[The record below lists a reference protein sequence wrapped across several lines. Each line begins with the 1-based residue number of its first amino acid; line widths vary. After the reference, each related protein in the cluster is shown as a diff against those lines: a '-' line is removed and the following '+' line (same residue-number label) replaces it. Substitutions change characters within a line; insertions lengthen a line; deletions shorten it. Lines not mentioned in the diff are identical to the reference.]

1 MISNSANKTISFLL
15 LVCSINLFFGTFY
28 LLQLGRP
35 FIYYE
40 YLLIPLFFSFIKN
53 YIFRFLALLLLVI
66 SDTLITV
73 SKIYYFDTF
82 NFLQKLNSIFISSF
96 KLKTWLLILLSF
108 IFIVLLIHLLIKK
121 STFSSI
127 NNSKSDKKFGFYFFV
142 LSFIIIYF
150 FDTVFGSSNLNYKP
164 NGRLNYNFSQPMA
177 SQLFQDAKIYFKKY
191 LKVSQIRDFKNTM
204 DSESI
209 TFKYLKNDNSN
220 KQVLIIIKS
229 WGLDKDLS
237 NRKKQL
243 QNLLE
248 LESFGYKLQFDSS
261 LFFGGTTSAEVR
273 ELYNKSGE
281 AYYSIVQN
289 GYSDAVSIPHLKNN
303 NGYNTISL
311 QSFSGYYSNGYHFR
325 KVGGFDQI
333 KDFSFFKDQSPLNFN
348 NHYISVNDEA
358 VFDYGFKLI
367 STQKRAFLYI
377 LTINSHLPFHV
388 EGKKSELQSQ
398 SDRITEQLTQL
409 AKLLKQY
416 PVNKVVIV
424 GDHPPPFFTRKEI
437 DQYSTKFVPAVII
450 TDK

>member
-1 MISNSANKTISFLL
+1 
-15 LVCSINLFFGTFY
+15 
-28 LLQLGRP
+28 
-35 FIYYE
+35 
-40 YLLIPLFFSFIKN
+40 
-53 YIFRFLALLLLVI
+53 
-66 SDTLITV
+66 
-73 SKIYYFDTF
+73 
-82 NFLQKLNSIFISSF
+82 
-96 KLKTWLLILLSF
+96 LSF